1 MPVTDFDERRHPVEH
16 PDAHW
21 SDSLYFNGFDLASD
35 ACFLTR
41 MAVLPNQ
48 PAANA
53 LFIAWIDGAPA
64 YGYYRELD
72 HLPGADW
79 DATTIEG
86 LGYRMLEPL
95 ARWTLEL
102 DDGDTKA
109 YLEFEG
115 SGACFDYAD
124 NAAPLPKPVAW
135 GHYEQSGTVRGD
147 LVLGGRR
154 LTFDGVSQRD
164 HSWGWRDWSGVRE
177 WHWVTGLFPPSGS
190 RSLRSPLPRNPGGP
204 GAGGP
209 GPLVEGGQL
218 LGVELAFNLFH
229 VVDAAGS
236 VSANGYVLDG
246 GDLHPIVRADRRTRE
261 GANRTPEGFD
271 LTLEVAGGGSYEV
284 AAERS
289 HESLALE
296 PGTTTVQ
303 EAPMRL
309 LSGPLA
315 GVGIYELLFNADSTA
330 K

>member
-1 MPVTDFDERRHPVEH
+1 MPVTDLDERRHPVEH
-16 PDAHW
+16 TDAHW

-48 PAANA
+48 PSANA
-53 LFIAWIDGAPA
+53 LFIAWLDRAPA

-86 LGYRMLEPL
+86 LGYRMLAPL
-95 ARWTLEL
+95 RRWSVEL

-115 SGACFDYAD
+115 AGGCFDYAD
-124 NAAPLPKPVAW
+124 NAAPLPRAVAW

-147 LVLGGRR
+147 LVLDGRR
-154 LTFDGVSQRD
+154 LAFDGVSQRD

-177 WHWVTGLFPPSGS
+177 WHWVTGLFGT
-190 RSLRSPLPRNPGGP
+190 
-204 GAGGP
+204 
-209 GPLVEGGQL
+209 Q
-218 LGVELAFNLFH
+218 LAFNLFH

-236 VSANGYVLDG
+236 VSANGYVLHG

-261 GANRTPEGFD
+261 GAGRAPEGYD
-271 LTLEVAGGGSYEV
+271 LTLEVAGGGGYEV

-289 HESLALE
+289 HESVALQ

-315 GVGIYELLFNADSTA
+315 GVGIYELLFNDDPAP

>member
-53 LFIAWIDGAPA
+53 LFVAWADGKPA

-72 HLPGADW
+72 RLPGADW

-86 LGYRMLEPL
+86 LGYRMLEPRR
-95 ARWTLEL
+95 RWSLEL

-115 SGACFDYAD
+115 TAGCFDYAD

-147 LVLGGRR
+147 FVLGGRR
-154 LTFDGVSQRD
+154 LEFDGVSQRD

-177 WHWVTGLFPPSGS
+177 WHWVTGLFPSGS
-190 RSLRSPLPRNPGGP
+190 RPLGSGTQR
-204 GAGGP
+204 
-209 GPLVEGGQL
+209 
-218 LGVELAFNLFH
+218 AFNLFH

-236 VSANGYVLDG
+236 VSANGYVLDDG
-246 GDLHPIVRADRRTRE
+246 NVHPIVRADRRTLE
-261 GANRTPEGFD
+261 GAGRTPEGYD
-271 LTLEVAGGGSYEV
+271 LTLEVAGGASYEV

-289 HESLALE
+289 HESLALQ

-315 GVGIYELLFNADSTA
+315 GSGIYELLFNDDAA
-330 K
+330 GK